1 MLTLIKVFDKSKTF
15 GSRIWS
21 YLYDFVPVDTMLE
34 DGYDCCTNWIS
45 EVPQERVRTVEDNEE
60 YYKDELE
67 DLGYQRRR

>member
-1 MLTLIKVFDKSKTF
+1 MSTLIKVFDKSKTF

-21 YLYDFVPVDTMLE
+21 YLYDHVLVDTMLE
-34 DGYDCCTNWIS
+34 DGYDCCNNWIT
-45 EVPQERVRTVEDNEE
+45 EVSQEHVRTVEDNEE